1 MFSLK
6 KPQLVEII
14 NKFSDIENKIDILNS
29 KFESVKFMDGC
40 CDCQDREKNIYS
52 DINHFLD
59 LKLDKIKEELLN
71 KIHELNEENDSQHKL
86 RDFINITLLKNKNEI
101 TDVLTLCCKDNKVL
115 KSDINTLLNKQH
127 EQIEQIQHQLKT
139 LVETNTQQTKI
150 HQLIQQNVQIQDQLK
165 TKDEKQHIQ
174 NQIIQQQ
181 ISKLL
186 DINLTKTQFIN
197 DIRQL
202 DQQLRKDLQQ
212 VVYNIKNDICSLF
225 NTNILTS
232 DNKTNINFNN
242 ANSKL
247 DLIDDN
253 LKSINNSLNNC
264 VYDNQ
269 IIKHQFLLEDEM
281 RTNNDDIESLKN
293 LIHNIKKEI
302 DYTLLE
308 NNFTSLHEKFKKH
321 T

>member
-1 MFSLK
+1 
-6 KPQLVEII
+6 
-14 NKFSDIENKIDILNS
+14 
-29 KFESVKFMDGC
+29 MDGC
-40 CDCQDREKNIYS
+40 CDCMDREKKIYS
-52 DINHFLD
+52 DINDFVD
-59 LKLDKIKEELLN
+59 LKLDKIKDEILN
-71 KIHELNEENDSQHKL
+71 KIHELNEENDSQHNL
-86 RDFINITLLKNKNEI
+86 QEFINITLLKNKNEI

-115 KSDINTLLNKQH
+115 KSDINTLLNKQR
-127 EQIEQIQHQLKT
+127 EQIEQIQDQLKT

-186 DINLTKTQFIN
+186 DINLTKTEFIN

-225 NTNILTS
+225 NTNVLTS
-232 DNKTNINFNN
+232 DNKTNINFNT

-264 VYDNQ
+264 VYDNE
-269 IIKHQFLLEDEM
+269 IIRHQFLLEDEM

-293 LIHNIKKEI
+293 LIHKIKKEI
-302 DYTLLE
+302 DSTLLE
-308 NNFTSLHEKFKKH
+308 NNFISLHEKFKKNPH